1 MAIVRAQGS
10 CTDVNSSYNWFMGD
24 LIRTA
29 RKHAGLTGAQLAE
42 RLGITVGAVSHMER
56 SERRGAIQLDT
67 LRRAL
72 AAMGQNIRLDVVA
85 TDPYAPFTPANVTDE
100 INQAIDD
107 DRPELALRLVTHAAQ
122 MIAEHPEQFSRE
134 SLERRPSEIGDH
146 RWEQL
151 FRAIIGDAIPLDRA
165 RPSWA
170 DPARLPRAWYP
181 FGQYASLK
189 QRAKE
194 TTPERLRKLNI
205 MIDERSLSRA

>member
-1 MAIVRAQGS
+1 
-10 CTDVNSSYNWFMGD
+10 MGD
-24 LIRTA
+24 LIRTS
-29 RKHAGLTGAQLAE
+29 RSRAGLTGAQLAE

-56 SERRGAIQLDT
+56 SERRGTIQLDT

-72 AAMGQNIRLDVVA
+72 AAMGQDLRLDVVA

-107 DRPELALRLVTHAAQ
+107 DRPELALRLVTHAAR
-122 MIAEHPEQFSRE
+122 MIAENPERFSRE
-134 SLERRPSEIGDH
+134 SLEHRPSEIGDH

-151 FRAIIGDAIPLDRA
+151 FRALIDDAIPKDRA

-170 DPARLPRAWYP
+170 DPTRLPRAWYP

-189 QRAKE
+189 RRANE
-194 TTPERLRKLNI
+194 STPERLRKLNI